1 MPHSF
6 RLRRPLTLAAVL
18 LVALLSSR
26 CHTTTTIP
34 PAGASLAGTWRVTSL
49 TATPATPYGS
59 DLYQYFNG
67 RVPCFAEIRYA
78 FAADGTLTA
87 RIPNACPLDGED
99 LQDSVGFDA
108 NSKWALDGNGLT
120 VTSSDGLQE
129 RYDLQVAGT
138 SMKWVFQN
146 DADPTYTYTVTFVR
160 E

>member
-1 MPHSF
+1 MLTTI
-6 RLRRPLTLAAVL
+6 RVRRPLALAAL
-18 LVALLSSR
+18 LAVALLASR
-26 CHTTTTIP
+26 CHTSTTIP
-34 PAGASLAGTWRVTSL
+34 PAGASLAGTWRLTSL
-49 TATPATPYGS
+49 TASPATTYGA

-67 RVPCFAEIRYA
+67 RVPCFADVRYA

-87 RIPNACPLDGED
+87 QIPTACPLDGED

-138 SMKWVFQN
+138 SMKLVFQH
-146 DADPTYTYTVTFVR
+146 DADPTHTYTATFVR